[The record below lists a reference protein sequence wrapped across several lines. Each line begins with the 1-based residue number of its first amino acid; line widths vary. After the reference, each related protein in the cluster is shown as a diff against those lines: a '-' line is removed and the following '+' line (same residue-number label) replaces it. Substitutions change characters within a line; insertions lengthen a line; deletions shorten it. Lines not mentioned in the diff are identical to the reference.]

1 MDTES
6 CIVYIKTEEIYI
18 EIAKNV
24 KSRLVTLNQEIE
36 KPLPKKRKL
45 KKVNGYM
52 KDKIVE
58 KRMRYG
64 DGDENKKQNAQK
76 VYHKM
81 KTLTVQKI
89 HEFFG

>member
-1 MDTES
+1 
-6 CIVYIKTEEIYI
+6 
-18 EIAKNV
+18 
-24 KSRLVTLNQEIE
+24 
-36 KPLPKKRKL
+36 
-45 KKVNGYM
+45 M